1 MALILLTGGA
11 RSGKSNL
18 AQKLARRTATD
29 DVTFVATATR
39 SDADM
44 SVRIERHRAARPRHW
59 TTVEAPIQLEPTL
72 EQIASQT
79 VVIVDC
85 LTLWISNL
93 MLEGLSDTEIEERA
107 AKAAAI
113 ASARAGDTIVVTNE
127 VGSGVHPPT
136 ELGLRFRDVLGR
148 VNAIWA
154 QVSDIA
160 YLVVA
165 GRVLELKPPPEL

>member
-1 MALILLTGGA
+1 MALTLLTGGA

-18 AQKLARRTATD
+18 AQQLASAVAD

-44 SVRIERHRAARPRHW
+44 SARIDRHRAARPGHW
-59 TTVEAPIQLEPTL
+59 ATVEAPLKLEPAL
-72 EQIASQT
+72 EEIGSEA

-85 LTLWISNL
+85 LTLWVSNL
-93 MLEGLSDTEIEERA
+93 MLEGFRDDEIEERA

-113 ASARAGDTIVVTNE
+113 ASARSGYTFVVTNE
-127 VGSGVHPPT
+127 VGSGVHPDT

-148 VNAIWA
+148 VNATWS
-154 QVSDIA
+154 QVSDSV
-160 YLVVA
+160 YLVIA
-165 GRVLELKPPPEL
+165 GRVLELELPPEV

>member
-1 MALILLTGGA
+1 MALTLLTGGA

-18 AQKLARRTATD
+18 ATTLAGTLAD

-44 SVRIERHRAARPRHW
+44 SARIERHRVARPGPW
-59 TTVEAPIQLEPTL
+59 TTIEAPVKLEPTL
-72 EQIASQT
+72 EEIGSEA

-85 LTLWISNL
+85 LTLWVSNL
-93 MLEGLSDTEIEERA
+93 VLEGFSDDEIEERA

-113 ASARAGDTIVVTNE
+113 ATGRSGDTIVVTNE
-127 VGSGVHPPT
+127 VGSGVHPHT
-136 ELGLRFRDVLGR
+136 ELGLRFREVLGR
-148 VNAIWA
+148 VNAIWSQA
-154 QVSDIA
+154 SDVV

-165 GRVLELKPPPEL
+165 GRVLELKPPPGV